1 MTVPASVTHGLA
13 SFAHQ
18 GRRRPRTVDV
28 LIALS
33 WVLLSCFSVAAIP
46 GTEAVAPGVSVLLVA
61 AGLVFFRRSRPVL
74 SFAIS
79 FVATLPLAFFD
90 PTLGTLAVAYS
101 VFAIALYDAPRR
113 AWQCAS
119 LSAGVLLAAALLSPL
134 GVLPANNRALGDG
147 IAGVVAY
154 VVTGFLILLV
164 ALLWGQN
171 SGSRKRYIDGLVE
184 RARHL
189 EREHDQ
195 QVQLAALAE
204 RSRIAR
210 DVHDIVAHSLSVI
223 VRLGDGASAVLEQEP
238 RRAREAIDQMG
249 GVARSALGEMRRV
262 ISVLESSPQSTSLSA
277 GASYEDLERLVE
289 VYRGVGV
296 PVSLT
301 VRGDTPSQ
309 SGVQMTVFRVVQEAL
324 TNVLRHTDSPS
335 LASVMVDTE
344 GDLVVT
350 VRNDGRIRDTPLSDS
365 VGRGLVG
372 MRERAALYG
381 GTVTAGP
388 DDEGFWLVRLVLPGA
403 GA

>member
-1 MTVPASVTHGLA
+1 MTLPMSEADRDGSA
-13 SFAHQ
+13 A
-18 GRRRPRTVDV
+18 RRRRVRTRPVDV

-33 WVLLSCFSVAAIP
+33 WVLLACFSVAVSS
-46 GTEAVAPGVSVLLVA
+46 TMQVVAPAVLVLLVA

-79 FVATLPLAFFD
+79 FLATLPLALFD
-90 PTLGTLAVAYS
+90 PTLGTLAVGYS
-101 VFAIALYDAPRR
+101 VYAISVYDAPRR
-113 AWQCAS
+113 AWACAS
-119 LSAGVLLAAALLSPL
+119 LSAGVILAVAVLSPFDI
-134 GVLPANNRALGDG
+134 LPGTDPALGTG
-147 IAGVVAY
+147 LAGVVAY

-171 SGSRKRYIDGLVE
+171 SGSRKRYVDGLLE
-184 RARHL
+184 RAHHL

-223 VRLGDGASAVLEQEP
+223 VRLGDGASAVVEQEP
-238 RRAREAIDQMG
+238 RRAREAIDQVG

-262 ISVLESSPQSTSLSA
+262 ISVLESSPQSASLSV
-277 GASYEDLERLVE
+277 GASREDLERLVE

-301 VRGDTPSQ
+301 VRGETPAQ

-324 TNVLRHTDSPS
+324 TNVLRHTESPS
-335 LASVMVDTE
+335 LASVVVETGRDV
-344 GDLVVT
+344 VVT
-350 VRNDGRIRDTPLSDS
+350 VRNDGRIHHEQRSDS

-381 GTVTAGP
+381 GTLTAGP
-388 DDEGFWLVRLVLPGA
+388 DGDGSWLVRLVLPGA

>member
-1 MTVPASVTHGLA
+1 MTVSASMTRGIA

-33 WVLLSCFSVAAIP
+33 WVLLSSFSVAAIP
-46 GTEAVAPGVSVLLVA
+46 GSEVVAPGVSVLLVA

-74 SFAIS
+74 TFAIS
-79 FVATLPLAFFD
+79 FVATLPLALFD
-90 PTLGTLAVAYS
+90 PTLGSLAVAYS
-101 VFAIALYDAPRR
+101 VFAIAVYDVPRR

-119 LSAGVLLAAALLSPL
+119 LSAGVLLAAALFSPF
-134 GVLPANNRALGDG
+134 GFLPANDRALGNG
-147 IAGVVAY
+147 IAGVVTY
-154 VVTGFLILLV
+154 VVTGFLTLLV

-171 SGSRKRYIDGLVE
+171 SGSRKRYVDGLVE
-184 RARHL
+184 RAHHL

-195 QVQLAALAE
+195 QVQLAVLAE

-223 VRLGDGASAVLEQEP
+223 VRLNDGADAVLEREP
-238 RRAREAIDQMG
+238 LKAREAIGQVG

-289 VYRGVGV
+289 VYRGVGL

-301 VRGDTPSQ
+301 VNGRTPSQ
-309 SGVQMTVFRVVQEAL
+309 TGVQMTIFRVVQEAL
-324 TNVLRHTDSPS
+324 TNVLRHSEAPS
-335 LASVMVDTE
+335 LVGVSVESDSDVVVMV
-344 GDLVVT
+344 
-350 VRNDGRIRDTPLSDS
+350 RSDGHIHNESSGDS

-381 GTVTAGP
+381 GTLAAGP
-388 DDEGFWLVRLVLPGA
+388 DEEGSWIVRLVLPGA

>member
-1 MTVPASVTHGLA
+1 MTVSASVTRGIA

-18 GRRRPRTVDV
+18 GRRRPHTVDV

-33 WVLLSCFSVAAIP
+33 WVLLSCFSVAVLP
-46 GTEAVAPGVSVLLVA
+46 GIEVVAPGVMVLLVA
-61 AGLVFFRRSRPVL
+61 AGLVFFRRSKPVL
-74 SFAIS
+74 SFVIS
-79 FVATLPLAFFD
+79 FLATLPLALFD
-90 PTLGTLAVAYS
+90 PTLGTLAVGYS
-101 VFAIALYDAPRR
+101 VFAIAVYDAPRR

-119 LSAGVLLAAALLSPL
+119 LSAGVILVVALLSPFDI
-134 GVLPANNRALGDG
+134 LPANDAALGDG
-147 IAGVVAY
+147 IPGVAAY

-184 RARHL
+184 RAHHL

-195 QVQLAALAE
+195 QVQLAVLAE

-223 VRLGDGASAVLEQEP
+223 VRLNDGAGAVLEREP
-238 RRAREAIDQMG
+238 QRAKEAIGQVG

-277 GASYEDLERLVE
+277 GASHEDLERLVE
-289 VYRGVGV
+289 VYRGIGL

-301 VRGDTPSQ
+301 VSGTTPSQ
-309 SGVQMTVFRVVQEAL
+309 SGVQMTIFRVVQEAL
-324 TNVLRHTDSPS
+324 TNALRHTEAASLVVVTVESDSD
-335 LASVMVDTE
+335 V
-344 GDLVVT
+344 VVT
-350 VRNDGRIRDTPLSDS
+350 VRNDGHLHNESAGDS

-381 GTVTAGP
+381 GTLTAGP
-388 DDEGFWLVRLVLPGA
+388 DEEGSWLVRLVLPGA